1 MDEGMP
7 TAEQTGLRRGG
18 SPWRRDV
25 LLLVGLQLLL
35 GVPLL
40 SRVPSYYVDEAWES
54 ALGYNLAQTG
64 SLRHPF
70 MEGLGGVHIH
80 FVQNRV
86 VLPLV
91 SAAVFKVVDY
101 GVSSSRIGSLIFGVL
116 AVVSLYGATSRWF
129 GRRQAFWIAVAVM
142 FHPWFFD
149 ISRRARP
156 EIYYTSLLLVFLWL
170 LVLYFDSG
178 SRRAAFFSGVFAALA
193 GLAHPNGVILVFSM
207 GCSAIVWLR
216 GKSTGRLI
224 LWAAAGL
231 MLTVLPWA
239 IYVVWAIQDPQVSFI
254 DQMHAN
260 LLMHTSV
267 LHKEIVRWKTF
278 LRWPKGAGLGV
289 IMFVS
294 WVLAWYRSTRAEKML
309 ATTIGLFVLIL
320 PFLSVH
326 AQTRYLSA
334 IVPLFG
340 ALIVRLVWRSTAAVG
355 GVRRQIW
362 GRVRVVLGI
371 GAAAVYLLTNIAA
384 TGLMFYYSREA
395 DLSKVIDGV
404 ASAVS
409 PESRVYG
416 CWVFWMGHKRY
427 QYGPFTVTRKWHERM
442 TLAEGMELVRKHRF
456 DYAVKTAWV
465 GIPEGVLWA
474 PRSMPG
480 FRDHCL
486 VDHICKRFGT
496 KVDEFYDP
504 YFGPIEI
511 YRLDWDGPPPYR
523 GQPKWKGSFEQ
534 KNLNVDVVELSK
546 MNPAVENIAALAR
559 EKHVGKFGKAVLRRV
574 TVWETDKTYC
584 SYCGA

>member
-1 MDEGMP
+1 M
-7 TAEQTGLRRGG
+7 
-18 SPWRRDV
+18 

-35 GVPLL
+35 SVPLL
-40 SRVPSYYVDEAWES
+40 SRVPSYYVDEAWDS

-80 FVQNRV
+80 FVQNRIM
-86 VLPLV
+86 LALV

-129 GRRQAFWIAVAVM
+129 GRRQAFWIAMAVIL
-142 FHPWFFD
+142 HPWFFD

-178 SRRAAFFSGVFAALA
+178 SRSAAFFSGVFAALA
-193 GLAHPNGVILVFSM
+193 GLAHANGLILVFSI
-207 GCSAIVWLR
+207 GCSAMIWLR

-224 LWAAAGL
+224 LWAAAGF
-231 MLTVLPWA
+231 MLTVLPWV
-239 IYVVWAIQDPQVSFI
+239 IYVLWAIQDPGVSFL
-254 DQMHAN
+254 DQMHTN
-260 LLMHTSV
+260 LLLHTSV
-267 LHKEIVRWKTF
+267 LHKEIVRWKSF

-289 IMFVS
+289 VMFLS
-294 WVLAWYRSTRAEKML
+294 WALAWYRSTRAEKML

-340 ALIVRLVWRSTAAVG
+340 ALIVRLVWRSMGAVG
-355 GVRRQIW
+355 VVRSQIW
-362 GRVRVVLGI
+362 RRVRAALGI
-371 GAAAVYLLTNIAA
+371 GAAAVYLLTNVAA
-384 TGLMFYYSREA
+384 IGLIFYYSREA
-395 DLSKVIDGV
+395 DLSKVIDRV
-404 ASAVS
+404 ASAVG

-416 CWVFWMGHKRY
+416 GPIFWMGHKQYR
-427 QYGPFTVTRKWHERM
+427 YGPYTVTPMWHERI
-442 TLAEGMELVRKHRF
+442 TLAEGMEMARKHRF
-456 DYAVKTAWV
+456 DYAVRTAWV

-474 PRSMPG
+474 PPSMPG
-480 FRDHCL
+480 FRDDCL

-496 KVDEFYDP
+496 KVDEFYAP
-504 YFGPIEI
+504 YYGPIEI
-511 YRLDWDGPPPYR
+511 YRLDWGGPFPYDR
-523 GQPKWKGSFEQ
+523 QPK
-534 KNLNVDVVELSK
+534 
-546 MNPAVENIAALAR
+546 
-559 EKHVGKFGKAVLRRV
+559 
-574 TVWETDKTYC
+574 
-584 SYCGA
+584 